1 MASRIHRLTDL
12 IARILGKDWDQRAQ
26 SRRRSTIQPQTG
38 RNGSRG
44 QSDAGPGPLP
54 QADPRLRHW
63 PAAESVPADQ
73 EDEAAPGDRSAQ
85 AHDAPASQATGPHRA
100 GPSATLPGPAEAQ
113 DDDGATGTR
122 PPAEP
127 PAQTSGLV
135 QAPGSEVL
143 GEPLG
148 GAKAAVGLTLNRVQ
162 DMITG
167 PMGYAVRRHIEEGH
181 PCLLGSWDDFPFVI
195 EIPQGHEGWLL
206 VSGDW
211 QDPAPASQ
219 RDEVAASA
227 NDWNRDKFF
236 PTVGIIDGPMGPRV
250 RATYMMDMSSG
261 VTDDQLRL
269 HLNTALSA
277 CTQALSAV
285 GPLLPEI

>member
-26 SRRRSTIQPQTG
+26 SRRRSAIRPQTG
-38 RNGSRG
+38 RTGMRG
-44 QSDAGPGPLP
+44 EPDAALGPS
-54 QADPRLRHW
+54 QADPRLRHRT
-63 PAAESVPADQ
+63 AAEAGIADQ
-73 EDEAAPGDRSAQ
+73 EDEAASSDRSAQ
-85 AHDAPASQATGPHRA
+85 AHDAPAAQAAPHPTGHHA
-100 GPSATLPGPAEAQ
+100 APSGPAGAQ
-113 DDDGATGTR
+113 DDDGAAGIR
-122 PPAEP
+122 PPAE
-127 PAQTSGLV
+127 
-135 QAPGSEVL
+135 APGQTPGL
-143 GEPLG
+143 GEPRGPEGLAEPIG
-148 GAKAAVGLTLNRVQ
+148 GAEAAVSLTLDRVQ
-162 DMITG
+162 HMITG
-167 PMGYAVRRHIEEGH
+167 PMGYAVRRHLEDGH

-250 RATYMMDMSSG
+250 RVTYMMDMSSG

-285 GPLLPEI
+285 APLLPEI